1 MYQKKKQ
8 KINNNDD
15 NYLNDSQYIQQ
26 FMLK

>member
-1 MYQKKKQ
+1 MYQKTKQ